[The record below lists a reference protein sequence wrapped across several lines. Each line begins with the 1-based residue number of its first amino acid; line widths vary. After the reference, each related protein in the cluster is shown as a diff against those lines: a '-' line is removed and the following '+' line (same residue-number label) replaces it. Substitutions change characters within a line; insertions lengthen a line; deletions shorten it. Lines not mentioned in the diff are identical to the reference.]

1 MTTASCL
8 LMDTSLDIL
17 KWRRLLKDSASVL
30 DLQFSEK
37 QIESFYQHMTAL
49 MAWSSK
55 INLTAIDDPYE
66 MALKHFVDSIA
77 PVKYCNPMSRV
88 LDMGSGAGF
97 PGLPLKVWQPD
108 IELTMVDAV
117 RKKVSFLKHV
127 VRLIG
132 VKNTRVFHARVE
144 DITHDPT
151 FKAFDT
157 IVCRAFGSLKY
168 IVECAL
174 PLLSEDGQILI
185 WKGHKPEKELQALSP
200 LLERSPNGLSLR
212 MKCYRLPLVE
222 AQRTLVIIN
231 AQQKEA
237 NPIAIS

>member
-1 MTTASCL
+1 
-8 LMDTSLDIL
+8 MDTSFDIL
-17 KWRRLLKDSASVL
+17 KWRRLLKDSASAL
-30 DLQFSEK
+30 DLQLSEK
-37 QIESFYQHMTAL
+37 QIECFYQHMTAL

-55 INLTAIDDPYE
+55 INLTAIGDPYE
-66 MALKHFVDSIA
+66 MAIKHFVDSIA
-77 PVKYCNPMSRV
+77 PIKYCNPMSRV

-97 PGLPLKVWQPD
+97 PGLPLKVWHPD

-132 VKNTRVFHARVE
+132 LKNTRVFQARVE
-144 DITHDPT
+144 DISHDPT
-151 FKAFDT
+151 FAAFDT
-157 IVCRAFGSLKY
+157 IVCRAFGNLTY

-174 PLLSEDGQILI
+174 PLLSGDGQILI

-200 LLERSPNGLSLR
+200 LLERVQEGVSLR
-212 MKCYRLPLVE
+212 MKFYRLPLIE

-231 AQQKEA
+231 AQEKEPS
-237 NPIAIS
+237 PIAIS

>member
-1 MTTASCL
+1 MTATPCL
-8 LMDTSLDIL
+8 LMDTPLDIL
-17 KWRRLLKDSASVL
+17 KWRRFLKDSASVL
-30 DLQFSEK
+30 DLQLSEK
-37 QIESFYQHMTAL
+37 QIECFYQHMTAL

-66 MALKHFVDSIA
+66 MALKHFIDSIA
-77 PVKYCNPMSRV
+77 PIRYCNPMSRI

-97 PGLPLKVWQPD
+97 PGLPLKVWHPD

-127 VRLIG
+127 VRLLG

-151 FKAFDT
+151 VKAFDT

-174 PLLSEDGQILI
+174 PLLSGDGQILI
-185 WKGHKPEKELQALSP
+185 WKGHKPEKELRALSP
-200 LLERSPNGLSLR
+200 LLDRSPDGLSLR

-231 AQQKEA
+231 AQQKESS
-237 NPIAIS
+237 PITIS